1 MIRIKSKYE
10 VELMRRA
17 GQIAGMAL
25 AAGGRAVRP
34 GTTTKAIN
42 AAVHAAIEKAGAT
55 PSFLHYNGFPA
66 SACVSVN
73 DEIIHGIPGD
83 RIIHEGDIVSID
95 VGACYKGY
103 HGDCANTFGAGDISD
118 EAKRLIEATRQS
130 FYEGIK
136 FARKGYR
143 IGDISHAVQTFAEG
157 AGYYV
162 VREYVGHGVGA
173 HLHEEPEV
181 PNYGPAGKGARLM
194 PGMTIAVEPMINMST
209 AKIKVLDDEWTVIT
223 ADGGLSAHYENS
235 LLITDGE
242 PELLTLVE

>member
-17 GQIAGMAL
+17 GRIAGMAL
-25 AAGGRAVRP
+25 LAGGRAVRP

-42 AAVHAAIEKAGAT
+42 AAVHAAIEEAGAT

-66 SACVSVN
+66 SACISVN
-73 DEIIHGIPGD
+73 DEVIHGIPGD

-103 HGDCANTFGAGDISD
+103 HGDCANTFGAGEISD
-118 EAKRLIEATRQS
+118 EAKRLIEVTRQS

-136 FARKGYR
+136 FARGGQR
-143 IGDISHAVQTFAEG
+143 ISDVSHAIQQTAED
-157 AGYYV
+157 AGFHV

-181 PNYGPAGKGARLM
+181 PNYGSPGRGVRLM
-194 PGMTIAVEPMINMST
+194 PGMTIAIEPMINYST
-209 AKIKVLDDEWTVIT
+209 KSIKVLKDGWTVIT

-235 LLITDGE
+235 VLITDGE